1 MTYNSHI
8 MEIKR
13 GVVVKSNLIACSI
26 FCLAICFVIG
36 SWLLS
41 TSLKNGS
48 PQPTTQSAQHQ
59 LFTQPEVA
67 EYLGISIA
75 EVQKIT
81 EIPNGQN
88 SYTSEIPH
96 IKIDNNVYY
105 PKKAIDRWL
114 QNVELTV
121 VP

>member
-1 MTYNSHI
+1 MKN
-8 MEIKR
+8 
-13 GVVVKSNLIACSI
+13 NLIACSI
-26 FCLAICFVIG
+26 FCLAICIVLS

-41 TSLKNGS
+41 TSLRYES
-48 PQPTTQSAQHQ
+48 PKPTSQTIQHQ
-59 LFTQPEVA
+59 LFTQQEVA
-67 EYLGISIA
+67 VYLGISMV

-114 QNVELTV
+114 QNIELTV